1 MGQRSLQTRG
11 NHQDQAS
18 RSGNQRPTLGLLLA
32 QIDERYQASVWPGIA
47 DVAQERDVNLLFFV
61 GESLRSPYGFEAQ
74 ANAIYDLVGPGRVDG
89 LILMS
94 GSLGN
99 FLSLEEFQAFLQRF
113 RPLPIVSIGLPVE
126 GFPSVVADNRQ
137 GMREAMAHL
146 IEFHGYSRLAFIC
159 GPSGHREAEERYQA
173 YTEVLTEHGLALDPQ
188 LIVPGDFRLP
198 TGKEAVRMLLEE
210 RKADFEAVVVA
221 NDTMALG
228 ALEALS
234 EHGIRVPYDVALVG
248 FDDIEDVRFVTPPL
262 TTVRQP
268 LYDLG
273 RQAAEMLLDLL
284 QGKTCPELS
293 TLPTELVLRQSCGCF
308 PEMVAEAAA
317 EPAAGT
323 EQPPVDFLAEHPG
336 ELLTEMAQ
344 AISSPLAGRGELP
357 AVRWTERLLHALR
370 AELRGE
376 VPGAFLPTLDGV
388 LREAALAGVD
398 INQWQNVFSLLRRH
412 LLPGL
417 VRSEALVRMENL
429 WQQARVLVGE
439 TAQRLQAY
447 RRLLSEQRSQMLR
460 DVGQTLS
467 TAAELGELL
476 EAVAQELPRLDIEHG
491 YISLQGKETQS
502 GTSRLVLAC
511 REGERVPLPA
521 GGLAFPTSSLLPD
534 EMFPRERYTMV
545 AMPLYFRDTPLG
557 FALFGM
563 GPREGMVY
571 EMLRGQLSSALQ
583 GTLTLEERR
592 RVEEA
597 LARERNLLRTL
608 VDNLPDYIYVKDAE
622 GRFILGNAAVVRQ
635 MGVAGPDELVGK
647 TDFDFFPRELA
658 ERYYAEEQEIIRS
671 GQGLYEYEGPTV
683 DRGRERWVST
693 TKVPL
698 RDAQGRVVGF
708 VGLGRDIT
716 ERKAAEAE
724 RERLLAALE
733 RRALQ
738 LQTAA
743 EVARAVSS
751 ILDPDELIQKVVDLV
766 AERFHLYYV
775 GLYLLDETG
784 KWAVLRAGTGD
795 LDRQAVALGERL
807 EVGGRSMV
815 GWCVA
820 NKQPRIAQDVSAD
833 PMYLASPQLPETR
846 SELVLPLKMGERVI
860 GALDVESR
868 EVGAF
873 PDDVVTVFQTMAD
886 QLAVAIENART
897 VAEIR
902 RLNEDLKSTLDTQA
916 RLLETIRELST
927 PVVPLMRGIILLPL
941 VGNIDT
947 ARSLQIM
954 EQLLNGVQQHRAQV
968 AIVDITGVPVVD
980 TSVANSLIRAA
991 QAVNLLG
998 AEVVLVGIRP
1008 EVAQTMVTLGVDLSG
1023 IATRSDLEIGI
1034 EYALERLRARIA
1046 VE

>member
-1 MGQRSLQTRG
+1 MGQPSPHVGESHRISHPG
-11 NHQDQAS
+11 N
-18 RSGNQRPTLGLLLA
+18 RRLTLGLLLA

-74 ANAIYDLVGPGRVDG
+74 ANAIYDLVSPDRVDG

-99 FLSLEEFQAFLQRF
+99 FLSLEEFRDFLQRF
-113 RPLPIVSIGLPVE
+113 RPLPIVNIGLPVE
-126 GFPSVVADNRQ
+126 GFPCVVVDNRR
-137 GMREAMAHL
+137 GMREAIAHL
-146 IEFHGYSRLAFIC
+146 IEFHGYSRLAFIQ
-159 GPSGHREAEERYQA
+159 GPAGHREAEERYQA
-173 YTEVLTEHGLALDPQ
+173 YAEALAEHGLALDPQ
-188 LIVPGDFRLP
+188 LIVPGDFRFP
-198 TGKEAVRMLLEE
+198 TGKEAIRLLLEE
-210 RKADFEAVVVA
+210 RKVNFEAVIAA

-228 ALEALS
+228 ALEALG
-234 EHGIRVPYDVALVG
+234 EHGLRVPYDVALVG
-248 FDDIEDVRFVTPPL
+248 FDDVEDARFATPPL

-268 LYDLG
+268 LYNLG
-273 RQAAEMLLDLL
+273 RRAAEMLLDLL
-284 QGKTCPELS
+284 QGETCPELS

-308 PEMVAEAAA
+308 PEMVAEAAV
-317 EPAAGT
+317 EPAAEMEPSPG
-323 EQPPVDFLAEHPG
+323 DFLAEHPG

-344 AISSPLAGRGELP
+344 TISSSLAGRGELP
-357 AVRWTERLLHALR
+357 AVQWTERLLHALW

-376 VPGAFLPTLDGV
+376 VVGAFLPTLDGV
-388 LREAALAGVD
+388 LREAASAGGD
-398 INQWQNVFSLLRRH
+398 INQWQSVLSLLRRR

-417 VRSEALVRMENL
+417 RGKEALVQMENL

-447 RRLLSEQRSQMLR
+447 RRLLSEQRSQMLWEI
-460 DVGQTLS
+460 GQTLS
-467 TAAELGELL
+467 TVAELEELL
-476 EAVAQELPRLDIEHG
+476 VMVTQELPRLDIRHG
-491 YISLQGKETQS
+491 YISLQEKETQP
-502 GTSRLVLAC
+502 GTSRLVLAY

-521 GGLAFPTSSLLPD
+521 GGLTFPTSSLLPD
-534 EMFPRERYTMV
+534 EISPREARYTMV
-545 AMPLYFRDTPLG
+545 AMPLYFRDTLLG
-557 FALFGM
+557 LALFGM
-563 GPREGMVY
+563 GPREGVVY

-583 GTLTLEERR
+583 GALTLEERR
-592 RVEEA
+592 RGEEA

-635 MGVAGPDELVGK
+635 MGVASPDELVGK
-647 TDFDFFPRELA
+647 TDFDFFPRDLA

-671 GQGLYEYEGPTV
+671 GRGLYEHEGPTV
-683 DRGRERWVST
+683 DGGRERWVST

-698 RDAQGRVVGF
+698 RDAQGRVIGF

-724 RERLLAALE
+724 RERLLATLE

-766 AERFHLYYV
+766 AERFNLYYV
-775 GLYLLDETG
+775 GLYLVDATG
-784 KWAVLRAGTGD
+784 KWAVLRAGSGEIG
-795 LDRQAVALGERL
+795 RKIAAPGERL

-820 NKQPRIAQDVSAD
+820 NKQPRIAQDVSTD
-833 PMYLASPQLPETR
+833 PMYMASPQLPETR

-873 PDDVVTVFQTMAD
+873 PEDVVTVFQTMAD
-886 QLAVAIENART
+886 QLTVAMENART

-902 RLNEDLKSTLDTQA
+902 QLNEDLKGTLETQA
-916 RLLETIRELST
+916 RLLETIRALST

-968 AIVDITGVPVVD
+968 AIVDITGVPIVD
-980 TSVANSLIRAA
+980 TSVANSLVRAA

-1034 EYALERLRARIA
+1034 EYALERLRARVA